1 MRILRADLTTGKFAD
16 QETSKEDDRMYLGGR
31 GLAAKIL
38 YEENK
43 PRIGALDPENRL
55 IVMTG
60 PYTGTYG
67 SFTGFYNIT
76 TKSPLTGAILSA
88 HSGGHWAPLF
98 RKTGYDGIVFKG
110 KSPKP
115 VYLLV
120 TDKGP
125 ELRDASDIWGKD
137 VFETTEIL
145 EKRHEKA
152 KAAVI
157 GPAGEKLVSIAAI
170 MNDRHRAAGR
180 GGVGAVMGSKNLKA
194 IVVHGTREVPQADP
208 EKLKETFKT
217 ATATVKEKAQA
228 FAKYGT
234 SMVVGITGKAGAIP
248 TRNFQ
253 TGYFPEYEK
262 IGGDALV
269 NDHKI
274 KDTACAR
281 CPLHCGNETR
291 ATKDYHVETEGPE
304 YETLSMFGSNL
315 GNTNLESIIMSND
328 ICNRYGMDTISCAD
342 TIACAI
348 ELFENKIITEKD
360 TGGLRLSWGDHAT
373 IVKLVELTGKQEGF
387 GKEIG
392 QGSRKLAAKY
402 GPEAQKY
409 AMNVKG
415 MEFPGYDP
423 RGIQGMSLAFATSTR
438 GACHLRAT
446 MYVPELFQGVLDR
459 FTVKG
464 KAKPLKELQELFTVY
479 DAMILCKFGARNAF
493 GNNWDNILM
502 LVNAA
507 TGFGYTV
514 DELKQVGARIWTLER
529 LFNLRE
535 GLSKKDDTLPERLFT
550 VPIDDGPSEGAVVSK
565 ADFDKELEEYY
576 RLWGWT
582 KEGVPTKEALD
593 SLGIRA

>member
-1 MRILRADLTTGKFAD
+1 MRILRADLTTGKLAD
-16 QETSKEDDRMYLGGR
+16 KAIPEDDEAKFLGGR
-31 GLAAKIL
+31 GLAAKML

-43 PRIGALDPENRL
+43 PRTDAFDPENRL

-88 HSGGHWAPLF
+88 HSGGHWGPML
-98 RKTGYDGIVFKG
+98 RKTGYDGIVFSG
-110 KSPKP
+110 KSSRP
-115 VYLLV
+115 VYLLIS
-120 TDKGP
+120 DGGP
-125 ELRDASDIWGKD
+125 ELRDASDLWGKD
-137 VFETTEIL
+137 VFETTSIL
-145 EKRHEKA
+145 EKRHDKA

-157 GPAGEKLVSIAAI
+157 GPAGERLVRYAAI

-180 GGVGAVMGSKNLKA
+180 GGAGAVMGSKRLKA
-194 IVVHGTREVPQADP
+194 IVVHGTKEVPQADP
-208 EKLKETFKT
+208 DKLKETFKT
-217 ATATVKEKAQA
+217 ATAIVKEKSQA
-228 FAKYGT
+228 FARYGT

-269 NDHKI
+269 NNHKL

-281 CPLHCGNETR
+281 CPLHCGNL
-291 ATKDYHVETEGPE
+291 TKADGQYHTETEGPE
-304 YETLSMFGSNL
+304 YETIAMFGSNL
-315 GNTNLESIIMSND
+315 GNSNLESIIMAND
-328 ICNRYGMDTISCAD
+328 LCNRYGMDTISCAD

-348 ELFENKIITEKD
+348 ELFENGIITEKD
-360 TGGLRLSWGDHAT
+360 TGGLRLGWGRHET
-373 IVKLVELTGKQEGF
+373 IVKLVEMTGRGEGF
-387 GKEIG
+387 GKLVGE
-392 QGSRKLAAKY
+392 GSRRLAARY
-402 GPEAQKY
+402 GPEAEGY

-464 KAKPLKELQELFTVY
+464 KARPLKDLQELFTLY
-479 DAMILCKFGARNAF
+479 DCMVLCKFGARNAF
-493 GNNWDNILM
+493 ANSWENM
-502 LVNAA
+502 AVLVNAA
-507 TGFGYTV
+507 TGRGYTV
-514 DELKQVGARIWTLER
+514 DDLRRIGARGWTMER

-535 GLSKKDDTLPERLFT
+535 GLSKKDDTLPDRLFT
-550 VPIDDGPSEGAVVSK
+550 TPIHDGPSKGAVVSRE
-565 ADFDKELEEYY
+565 DFEAELQEYY

-582 KEGVPTKEALD
+582 PDGVPTREALAE
-593 SLGIRA
+593 LGLKL

>member
-1 MRILRADLTTGKFAD
+1 MKILRVDLATGKFTD
-16 QETSKEDDRMYLGGR
+16 QETSKEDDRKYLGGR

-38 YEENK
+38 YEENR

-125 ELRDASDIWGKD
+125 ELKDASDIWGKD
-137 VFETTEIL
+137 VFETTAIL
-145 EKRHEKA
+145 ERRHEKA
-152 KAAVI
+152 KATVI
-157 GPAGEKLVSIAAI
+157 GPAGEKLVRIAAI

-194 IVVHGTREVPQADP
+194 IVVHGTKEVPQADP

-248 TRNFQ
+248 TKNFQ

-269 NDHKI
+269 KDHKI

-291 ATKDYHVETEGPE
+291 ATKDYHAETEGPE

-315 GNTNLESIIMSND
+315 GNANLESIIMSND

-348 ELFENKIITEKD
+348 ELFENGIITEED
-360 TGGLRLSWGDHAT
+360 TGGLKLSWGDHAT

-392 QGSRKLAAKY
+392 EGSRRLAAKY
-402 GPEAQKY
+402 GSEAQKY

-423 RGIQGMSLAFATSTR
+423 RGIQGMSLAFATSPR

-493 GNNWDNILM
+493 GNNWDNILT

-507 TGFGYTV
+507 TGVGYTV

-550 VPIDDGPSEGAVVSK
+550 VPIHNGPSKGAVVSK

-576 RLWGWT
+576 KLWGWT
-582 KEGVPTKEALD
+582 EEGVPTKEALD

>member
-1 MRILRADLTTGKFAD
+1 MKILRVDLTAGKMSD
-16 QETSKEDDRMYLGGR
+16 QTVPAEDEAKFLGGR
-31 GLAAKIL
+31 ALAAKIL

-43 PRIGALDPENRL
+43 PKVDPYDPENRL

-67 SFTGFYNIT
+67 AFTGFYNIT

-88 HSGGHWAPLF
+88 HSGGHWGPML

-110 KSPKP
+110 KAPKP

-120 TDKGP
+120 TDAGA
-125 ELRDASDIWGKD
+125 ELKDASDLWGKD
-137 VFETTEIL
+137 VFETTDVL

-157 GPAGEKLVSIAAI
+157 GPAGERLVRFASV
-170 MNDRHRAAGR
+170 MNDKHRAAGR
-180 GGVGAVMGSKNLKA
+180 GGAGAVMGSKNLKA
-194 IVVHGTREVPQADP
+194 IVVHGTKEVPQADP
-208 EKLKETFKT
+208 EKLKETFKA
-217 ATATVKEKAQA
+217 ATATVKEKSQA
-228 FAKYGT
+228 FMKYGT

-248 TRNFQ
+248 TRNMQ
-253 TGYFPEYEK
+253 TGYFPDYEK

-269 NDHKI
+269 NNHKV

-281 CPLHCGNETR
+281 CPLHCGNL
-291 ATKDYHVETEGPE
+291 TKAEKYYRTETEGPE
-304 YETLSMFGSNL
+304 YETLAMFGPNL
-315 GNTNLESIIMSND
+315 GNSNLESIIMANNL
-328 ICNRYGMDTISCAD
+328 CNMYGMDTISCAD
-342 TIACAI
+342 TIACAF
-348 ELFENKIITEKD
+348 ELFEKGIVTEKD
-360 TGGLRLSWGDHAT
+360 TGGLRLEWGNHEAM
-373 IVKLVELTGKQEGF
+373 VRLVEMTGRGEGF
-387 GKEIG
+387 GRLIG
-392 QGSRKLAAKY
+392 EGSRRLAAKY

-464 KAKPLKELQELFTVY
+464 KAGTLKDMHQLFTLY
-479 DAMILCKFGARNAF
+479 DSMVLCKFGARNAF
-493 GNNWDNILM
+493 ANSWDNMVM

-507 TGFGYTV
+507 TGRGYTV
-514 DELKQVGARIWTLER
+514 DELKKIGARGWTVER

-535 GLSKKDDTLPERLFT
+535 GLSRKDDTLPERLFT
-550 VPIDDGPSEGAVVSK
+550 TPIHDGPSKGAVVNRT
-565 ADFDKELEEYY
+565 DFEAELTEYY

-582 KEGVPTKEALD
+582 QEGVPTKEALAD
-593 SLGIRA
+593 LGLRL